1 MIPTSWKRLRV
12 SAGTLAGRS
21 CAAVA
26 LVALATLSG
35 CAANRHYEAA
45 NRLMAEGR
53 TEAALAELERAVQQE
68 PGNAQ
73 YRSALIRE
81 RGRVSS
87 ARLIEGDAFARQE
100 KFDEAEASYRAA
112 AKADPDN
119 QRTNQRLAELPTLRQ
134 SAAAMREARAR
145 FKENDLPAAE
155 AGLRRLLAATP
166 GYPGAR
172 DLLRRVTEAAA
183 AAAPVPSLK
192 APFAKPIT
200 LEFRDA
206 AMRTVFDMLARTSG
220 INFVFDRD
228 VRQDT
233 KLTVFVRNVSLE
245 DALKL
250 ILTTNGLDHKVLNE
264 NSVLVYPNTPA
275 KQKDYRE
282 LVVRSYYIAN
292 ADVKQ
297 AAALV
302 KGIVKSQD
310 VFIDEK
316 LNLMVVKDTPDVIR
330 VADQLVR
337 TLDVAD
343 PEVMLEVEVMEVTR
357 SRLEN
362 LGIQYPSS
370 VSLGAAGATT
380 GGATSTAAGIMPI
393 DAPMIFSVSNPAVVF
408 NLRATVGNA
417 NLLANPRIRVKNKE
431 KAKIH
436 IGDKV
441 PVFTSTAANL
451 AVATSVSY
459 LDVGL
464 KLDVEPQVYLT
475 DDVQIKVGL
484 EVSNIIEQVSVGGA
498 ANPTIAFRVG
508 TRNATTVLQL
518 RDGETQ
524 ILAGLINDE
533 DRRSSQ
539 RIPGLGD
546 IPLLSRIFGSST
558 DNRVKSEIVLLIT
571 PRIVRNITRPE
582 GLEPEMAVGTDAQ
595 PGMPPLRIA
604 RTAPGALAV
613 ASGGAGGA
621 GPVPAPTEPPMPAQQ
636 DFNATLRLAVPGTA
650 RIGSEITVRVQS
662 PPGVELKDGF
672 VEIAYDPAALAPAG
686 FAAASPGRVQ
696 VDFDS
701 VAGGVDLRFRV
712 VTDKPGTTQVAVT
725 NIELVDASGFA
736 VGMLAPP
743 PAQLNIAK

>member
-1 MIPTSWKRLRV
+1 MIPTPWTGPRRAARAAL
-12 SAGTLAGRS
+12 
-21 CAAVA
+21 AAVA
-26 LVALATLSG
+26 IAMLSA
-35 CAANRHYEAA
+35 CAVNQHYEAA

-53 TEAALAELERAVQQE
+53 TEAALAELELAVKKE
-68 PGNAQ
+68 PRNAQ
-73 YRSALIRE
+73 YRAAWIRE
-81 RGRVSS
+81 RTRVSN
-87 ARLIEGDAFARQE
+87 ARLIEGDAFAREE
-100 KFDEAEASYRAA
+100 KFDQAETSYRAA
-112 AKADPDN
+112 AQADPDS
-119 QRTNQRLAELPTLRQ
+119 QRAVQRLADMPVLRR
-134 SAAAMREARAR
+134 SADAMREARAL
-145 FKENDLPAAE
+145 FKANDLPAAE
-155 AGLRRLLAATP
+155 ARVRGLLSATP
-166 GYPGAR
+166 NYPGAR

-183 AAAPVPSLK
+183 SASPAPALK

-206 AMRTVFDMLARTSG
+206 AMRTVFDMLSRTSG

-233 KLTVFVRNVSLE
+233 KLTVFVRNVTLE

-330 VADQLVR
+330 VTDQLVR
-337 TLDVAD
+337 TLDIAD
-343 PEVMLEVEVMEVTR
+343 PEVMLEVEVMEVART
-357 SRLEN
+357 RLEN
-362 LGIQYPSS
+362 IGIQFPGS
-370 VSLGAAGATT
+370 VSLGAASTTT
-380 GGATSTAAGIMPI
+380 GTTTTTAGSTLI
-393 DAPMIFSVSNPAVVF
+393 DGPMVFSVSNPAVVF
-408 NLRATVGNA
+408 NLRATVGST

-451 AVATSVSY
+451 TVATSVSY

-484 EVSNIIEQVSVGGA
+484 EVSNIVEQVTVGA
-498 ANPTIAFRVG
+498 STNPTVAFRIG
-508 TRNATTVLQL
+508 TRNANTVLQL

-558 DNRVKSEIVLLIT
+558 DNRVKNEIVLLIT

-604 RTAPGALAV
+604 KTAPGALAV
-613 ASGGAGGA
+613 VPSGTGGTPAAGRA
-621 GPVPAPTEPPMPAQQ
+621 EPVPPGPQ
-636 DFNATLRLAVPGTA
+636 DFNATLRLQAPGIA
-650 RIGSEITVRVQS
+650 RIGSEISVRVQA
-662 PPGVELKDGF
+662 PAGIELKDGF
-672 VEIAYDPAALAPAG
+672 VEVAYDPAVLEPVG
-686 FAAASPGRVQ
+686 FAAASPGRIQ
-696 VDFDS
+696 VDSDA
-701 VAGGVDLRFRV
+701 VAGGANLRFKV
-712 VTDKPGTTQVAVT
+712 VAEKPGGTQVAVT

-743 PAQLNIAK
+743 PVQLSIAK

>member
-1 MIPTSWKRLRV
+1 MIPTLWTRPSRV
-12 SAGTLAGRS
+12 ARA
-21 CAAVA
+21 
-26 LVALATLSG
+26 ALAAIAIAMLSA
-35 CAANRHYEAA
+35 CAVNQHYEAA

-53 TEAALAELERAVQQE
+53 TEAALAELEKAVKQE
-68 PGNAQ
+68 PRNAQ
-73 YRSALIRE
+73 YRAVWIRE
-81 RGRVSS
+81 RGRVAS
-87 ARLIEGDAFARQE
+87 ARLMEGDAFARDE
-100 KFDEAEASYRAA
+100 KFDEADASYRTVL
-112 AKADPDN
+112 KADPDN
-119 QRTNQRLAELPTLRQ
+119 QRALQRLGELPALRR
-134 SAAAMREARAR
+134 SAAALREARGL
-145 FKENDLPAAE
+145 FKANDLVGAE
-155 AGLRRLLAATP
+155 ARLRALLAATP

-183 AAAPVPSLK
+183 SAAQAPALK

-206 AMRTVFDMLARTSG
+206 AMRTVFDMLSRTSG

-233 KLTVFVRNVSLE
+233 KLTVFVRNVPLE

-316 LNLMVVKDTPDVIR
+316 LNLMVVKDTPEVIR

-337 TLDVAD
+337 ALDVAD

-362 LGIQYPSS
+362 LGIQYPAS
-370 VSLGAAGATT
+370 VSLGAASATT
-380 GGATSTAAGIMPI
+380 GGATSAAAGVIPI
-393 DAPMIFSVSNPAVVF
+393 DSPMIFSVSNPAVVF

-464 KLDVEPQVYLT
+464 KLDVEPQVYLS

-484 EVSNIIEQVSVGGA
+484 EVSNIIEQVTVGGS

-546 IPLLSRIFGSST
+546 IPLLNRIFGSST

-604 RTAPGALAV
+604 KTAPGALAV
-613 ASGGAGGA
+613 APTAGGGGGGGGAA
-621 GPVPAPTEPPMPAQQ
+621 PRADPVPQSPQ
-636 DFNATLRLAVPGTA
+636 DFNATLRLQGPGTA
-650 RIGSEITVRVQS
+650 RIGSEISLRVQS
-662 PPGVELKDGF
+662 PAGIELKDGF
-672 VEIAYDPAALAPAG
+672 VEIAYDPAALAPVG
-686 FAAASPGRVQ
+686 FAPASPGRVQ
-696 VDFDS
+696 VDSDA
-701 VAGGVDLRFRV
+701 VAGGADLRFKV
-712 VTDKPGTTQVAVT
+712 VAEKPGGTQVAVT

-743 PAQLNIAK
+743 PVQLSIAK